1 MTRRLLGGL
10 LGSVLLAATVF
21 ADNWPVWRGPNFD
34 GVSPAKNVPTE
45 WDAEKNVLWKIDLP
59 GLGGSTPAVWE
70 QYVFVTCGENR
81 KNTLI
86 CLNRSGEQ
94 LWKVHLGDESP
105 GKHRKG
111 TGANPSPTTDGEHIY
126 VYFKSG
132 DLACVDFS
140 GQVKWQRNLQQE
152 YAEDTLWWDLGTSPV
167 LVGDLLV
174 VACIQSGP
182 SYLLGLDKRT
192 GEQVWKQD
200 RTLDAPDESNQ
211 TYSTPVVAQHDGKT
225 ILVVLGADHVTAH
238 DSATGAELWRV
249 GGLNPEGERF
259 FRSIAS
265 PIVADGIAVA
275 PYARGSTLTA
285 IRLGG
290 SGDVT
295 ESHVIWKKEGISSD
309 VPTPAVANGR
319 LYVCGDRGKVACL
332 DLKTGETIWEGELD
346 PSRSQFSASPIIAD
360 GKIYLTREDGMTFV
374 LELGDEFKV
383 LAKNPLD
390 EFVVATPVI
399 VDGQIFLR
407 TEEQLFCIGKAP

>member
-174 VACIQSGP
+174 
-182 SYLLGLDKRT
+182 
-192 GEQVWKQD
+192 
-200 RTLDAPDESNQ
+200 
-211 TYSTPVVAQHDGKT
+211 
-225 ILVVLGADHVTAH
+225 
-238 DSATGAELWRV
+238 
-249 GGLNPEGERF
+249 
-259 FRSIAS
+259 
-265 PIVADGIAVA
+265 
-275 PYARGSTLTA
+275 
-285 IRLGG
+285 
-290 SGDVT
+290 
-295 ESHVIWKKEGISSD
+295 
-309 VPTPAVANGR
+309 
-319 LYVCGDRGKVACL
+319 
-332 DLKTGETIWEGELD
+332 
-346 PSRSQFSASPIIAD
+346 
-360 GKIYLTREDGMTFV
+360 
-374 LELGDEFKV
+374 
-383 LAKNPLD
+383 
-390 EFVVATPVI
+390 
-399 VDGQIFLR
+399 
-407 TEEQLFCIGKAP
+407 